1 MVRVLAVSDVVEE
14 GLWADI
20 GPARGA
26 DLLLACGDLPF
37 EYLGY
42 LMNALDVPLVFVPG
56 NHDPDL
62 SGYRVSRA
70 GLTLRAG
77 LPAQPPWPDG
87 AISADGQVVD
97 VAGLR
102 IAGLGGCRRYRPGP
116 NQYSDRQQARRAW
129 RLAIRIRLRRPRRGR
144 SHRLDVLLTHAP
156 LRGVGDGTD
165 PVHQG
170 FPALNVLAGRLQP
183 PLLLHGHVDPDPAG
197 GRDHWFGRTLVRNVT
212 GWQLFDLEPATGRVT
227 DVTGHH
233 SAGLN
238 RAGLN
243 RAGRNHA
250 GYNRARY
257 NGAGYHGAGYHGAGH
272 NDGGYRDAR

>member
-1 MVRVLAVSDVVEE
+1 VVRVLAVSDVVEE

-20 GPARGA
+20 GPVRGA
-26 DLLLACGDLPF
+26 DLILGCGDLPL

-77 LPAQPPWPDG
+77 LPARPPWPDG
-87 AISADGQVVD
+87 AVSADGRVVD

-116 NQYSDRQQARRAW
+116 NQYSDRQQARRA
-129 RLAIRIRLRRPRRGR
+129 RLLAARARLRRPRGAGLRQLRGGV
-144 SHRLDVLLTHAP
+144 DVLLTHAP
-156 LRGVGDGTD
+156 PRGVGDGAD

-170 FPALNVLAGRLQP
+170 FPALNVLTARLQP
-183 PLLLHGHVDPDPAG
+183 AVLLHGHVDPDPAG
-197 GRDHWFGRTLVRNVT
+197 RRDHRLGRTIVRNAT
-212 GWQLFDLEPATGRVT
+212 GWQLFDLEPATGRVA

-233 SAGLN
+233 
-238 RAGLN
+238 
-243 RAGRNHA
+243 
-250 GYNRARY
+250 AR
-257 NGAGYHGAGYHGAGH
+257 
-272 NDGGYRDAR
+272 